1 MWFYILIRKQNN
13 MAVNKHYCQ
22 GTFCHTNT
30 TQDRFQK
37 SSGTLRGRYAY
48 ATFTD
53 QRNANDNFLIFCS
66 NGCMIDWVNEHTQ
79 DIINNRPINFITERR
94 TSGGYEKHTETY
106 SSGYKYNTIRKI
118 NSQNS

>member
-1 MWFYILIRKQNN
+1 MS
-13 MAVNKHYCQ
+13 VNKHYCQ
-22 GTFCHTNT
+22 GTHCHTNT

-37 SSGTLRGRYAY
+37 PTGMLRGRYAY

-53 QRNANDNFLIFCS
+53 QRRVNDSFLIFCTT
-66 NGCMIDWVNEHTQ
+66 GCANDWLNEHTQ

-94 TSGGYEKHTETY
+94 TSGGYEIKTETY
-106 SSGYKYNTIRKI
+106 GSGYGTYKTISKI

>member
-1 MWFYILIRKQNN
+1 MS
-13 MAVNKHYCQ
+13 VNKHYCQ
-22 GTFCHTNT
+22 GTNCHTNT

-37 SSGTLRGRYAY
+37 STGMLRGRYAY

-53 QRNANDNFLIFCS
+53 QRYCEDNFLIFCS
-66 NGCMIDWVNEHTQ
+66 QGCANDWLNEHTQ

-94 TSGGYEKHTETY
+94 TSGGYEMKTKTY
-106 SSGYKYNTIRKI
+106 DYGNGYNRTYKEITKI

>member
-1 MWFYILIRKQNN
+1 

-22 GTFCHTNT
+22 GTYCHEKT

-37 SSGTLRGRYAY
+37 STGMLRGRYAY
-48 ATFTD
+48 ATYTD
-53 QRNANDNFLIFCS
+53 QRHREDNFLIFCS

-79 DIINNRPINFITERR
+79 DIINNRPIKFITERR
-94 TSGGYEKHTETY
+94 TTSGYEMQVESHSYGTY
-106 SSGYKYNTIRKI
+106 KTISKI

>member
-1 MWFYILIRKQNN
+1 

-22 GTFCHTNT
+22 GTNCHTNP

-37 SSGTLRGRYAY
+37 STGMLRGRYAY

-79 DIINNRPINFITERR
+79 DIINNRPIRFITERR
-94 TSGGYEKHTETY
+94 TSGGYEIKTI
-106 SSGYKYNTIRKI
+106 KYNYGNGSYKTISKI

>member
-1 MWFYILIRKQNN
+1 

-22 GTFCHTNT
+22 GTYCHTNE

-37 SSGTLRGRYAY
+37 STGMLRGRYAY
-48 ATFTD
+48 ATYTD
-53 QRNANDNFLIFCS
+53 QRQCNDNFLIFCS

-94 TSGGYEKHTETY
+94 TSGGYEIKTI
-106 SSGYKYNTIRKI
+106 KYNYGNGSYKTISKI

>member
-1 MWFYILIRKQNN
+1 MT
-13 MAVNKHYCQ
+13 VNKHYCQ
-22 GTFCHTNT
+22 GTNCHTNT

-37 SSGTLRGRYAY
+37 STGMLRGRYAY

-53 QRNANDNFLIFCS
+53 QRYANDNFLIFCS
-66 NGCMIDWVNEHTQ
+66 QGCANDWLNEHTQ

-94 TSGGYEKHTETY
+94 TSGGYEMKTETY
-106 SSGYKYNTIRKI
+106 EDWQGQTRTSKTIHKI